1 MWTLPMFRR
10 LIALTAL
17 SMSLAL
23 AGDLT
28 FIAEAINPGNGKKYR
43 AYIDQSTIHREGAYE
58 SVKLVSIYES
68 PISAAGFAGVKS
80 MVNIFQM
87 DCHRHVKRVTYIGFL
102 DSQGQVI
109 IDEKYPNAPDEPL
122 GPDTVDRKVEPYLC
136 IHLSDPVK

>member
-1 MWTLPMFRR
+1 MFRR

-17 SMSLAL
+17 SLSLAH

-28 FIAEAINPGNGKKYR
+28 FIAEAINPGNGKKYK
-43 AYIDQSTIHREGAYE
+43 AYIDQFTIHRVGAYE

-80 MVNIFQM
+80 MINIFQM

-109 IDEKYPNAPDEPL
+109 VDEKYPDAPDEPL
-122 GPDTVDRKVEPYLC
+122 GSDSVDRKVEPYLC
-136 IHLSDPVK
+136 MHLSDPVK

>member
-1 MWTLPMFRR
+1 MFRR
-10 LIALTAL
+10 LLALTAL
-17 SMSLAL
+17 SMCLAQ

-28 FIAEAINPGNGKKYR
+28 FIAEAVNPGNGKKYK
-43 AYIDQSTIHREGAYE
+43 AYIDQSTIHRVGAYQ

-87 DCHRHVKRVTYIGFL
+87 DCDRHVKRVTYIGFL

-109 IDEKYPNAPDEPL
+109 IDEKYPDAPDEPL
-122 GPDTVDRKVEPYLC
+122 GSDSVDRKVEPYLC

>member
-1 MWTLPMFRR
+1 MFRR
-10 LIALTAL
+10 LIALAAL
-17 SMSLAL
+17 SMSLAQ

-28 FIAEAINPGNGKKYR
+28 FIAEAINPGNGKKYK
-43 AYIDQSTIHREGAYE
+43 AYIDQSTIHPKGAYQ

-122 GPDTVDRKVEPYLC
+122 GSDSVDRKVEPYLC